1 MSSYDNI
8 ALAYEKWSSGD
19 EAYVDT
25 FEFYTSILKQMKQG
39 NYLELGIGSGR
50 ISIEVVATTPVSIV
64 GIDESKKMLEICEQA
79 YRKVPLRKGC
89 LTLRRADFT
98 HLSYHETFDGA
109 IMPFRTIGHVLTDV
123 SLNRMF
129 RCVFQ
134 ALKPGGWFLFDHYM
148 FHEEWARE
156 HNDTEI
162 IMYNDDNMKICD
174 EYHYRYERNRMNCQV
189 KINDQTRM
197 EFEFRWFQPETL
209 QKMAERAGFHILA
222 LMGKFDGTPW
232 KQDSPEQIWLLR
244 KPGTQSTC
252 QMPESLFH
260 ISSKNSAIN

>member
-8 ALAYEKWSSGD
+8 AFAYEKWSSGD

-25 FEFYTSILKQMKQG
+25 LEFYTSILKQMNQG
-39 NYLELGIGSGR
+39 KYLELGIGSGR

-64 GIDESKKMLEICEQA
+64 GIDESEKMLEICERV
-79 YRKVPLRKGC
+79 YRKLKPCKGC
-89 LTLRRADFT
+89 LTLRQGDFT
-98 HLSYHETFDGA
+98 HLLYHEKFDGA
-109 IMPFRTIGHVLTDV
+109 IMPFRTIGHILTDV
-123 SLNRMF
+123 SLDRMF
-129 RCVFQ
+129 HGVFE

-162 IMYNDDNMKICD
+162 IMYKGENMTICD
-174 EYHYRYERNRMNCQV
+174 EYHYHYERNQMNCKV
-189 KINDQTRM
+189 KINDHTRM

-209 QKMAERAGFHILA
+209 QKAAERAGFHILA

-232 KQDSPEQIWLLR
+232 KWDSPEQIWLLR
-244 KPGTQSTC
+244 KPGTQSSC
-252 QMPESLFH
+252 QTPESLFR
-260 ISSKNSAIN
+260 IPSKK